1 MPVSTGSDGS
11 LTGVLRYYIVNSMLI
26 LDRDRLIV
34 LSIGRFGQLTFEHL
48 RIMHFSGLA
57 SDTPLKRALIRL
69 RGSGHVKVIER
80 RLVGGS
86 GAGSGQ
92 YVYQLGS
99 AGWSLTRRQGKYWP
113 FRTVDYHTLGIADAY
128 VELLKLEQ
136 AGRARLDGFATEPDS
151 WALIAGADLRPDLH
165 VDVADLGRRRNTSLW
180 IEIDMGT
187 ERQKAI
193 KDKLARYWH
202 AYQHATEKDLPSF
215 PLILFIAPDDARARE
230 LRWIIER
237 GHKDAQDLFLVST
250 MPQFVGLMFG

>member
-1 MPVSTGSDGS
+1 
-11 LTGVLRYYIVNSMLI
+11 MLI

-48 RIMHFSGLA
+48 RVMHFSGLA
-57 SDTPLKRALIRL
+57 SDTPLKRALLRL

-113 FRTVDYHTLGIADAY
+113 FRTVEYHTLGIADAY

-151 WALIAGADLRPDLH
+151 WQVIAGADLRPDLH

-237 GHKDAQDLFLVST
+237 GHKDAQDLFIVST